1 MQKLSYL
8 LGTLAIA
15 ALLGL
20 GYTVLLLNSSIDRF
34 ENVVDGLQK
43 LGAPANFIA
52 TPATTSP
59 RNFSFTVGTSTPR
72 GIYGT
77 STLAAYGSTT
87 IQTPIDTL
95 YAFQVFNAATTSV
108 FDIDTINDRA
118 STTALVISGI
128 NGSTQCLQIDADG
141 DVTGFGSGCGGA
153 FPFTV
158 HADGVSTSTRL
169 VFGNGFISQA
179 SSTVFGGLSVDNGT
193 TTNATSTNLNVSG
206 QVDFDTLTS
215 ALILTGAGGLLA
227 EYTGADCT
235 NQFIRDLSA
244 LGAPT
249 CATIVGAD
257 VDLADLTATDSTLTF
272 SGAYDGQ
279 TARTVGI
286 NLGNANTWTAL
297 QTINHAT
304 TTNLT
309 VGTYFAP
316 ATDDGAPLGSSAMK
330 WSDLFLASGSVIN
343 WNSGDLTL
351 THAANLLTLTG
362 GGFTMDGAFINS
374 DGTLEIPNGTAPVV
388 DAVGELAI
396 DTTENELLY
405 ATSTVA
411 GAPAVIK
418 PYEVKGFAHSSTTQG
433 SGTSSLPFFTAPP
446 NSAGYFDSVWC
457 NATSSTA
464 TNAFMRVLLRDDAG
478 NRMND
483 LVASSTI
490 GVVKLTTNNSFTA
503 GEKMWGDVG
512 TTTSSGLPLLK
523 VACHVKVF
531 WTRN

>member
-286 NLGNANTWTAL
+286 NLANPNTWSAL
-297 QTINHAT
+297 QTITHAS

-309 VGTYFAP
+309 VGTYFGIPYAAAP
-316 ATDDGAPLGSSAMK
+316 VITGSA
-330 WSDLFLASGSVIN
+330 
-343 WNSGDLTL
+343 
-351 THAANLLTLTG
+351 THAAIG
-362 GGFTMDGAFINS
+362 
-374 DGTLEIPNGTAPVV
+374 V
-388 DAVGELAI
+388 DSS
-396 DTTENELLY
+396 ENEFLY
-405 ATSTVA
+405 ATSTNTA
-411 GAPAVIK
+411 APAVIK
-418 PYEVKGFAHSSTTQG
+418 PYEWKGFSHASSTQG
-433 SGTSSLPFFTAPP
+433 SGSTTKPFFIAPP
-446 NSAGYFDSVWC
+446 NGAGYFDSITC
-457 NATSSTA
+457 TATSSTA
-464 TNAFMRVLLRDDAG
+464 TSAFLRVMLSDEAG

-483 LVASSTI
+483 LVASTTENN
-490 GVVKLTTNNSFTA
+490 VKFTANNAFTA
-503 GEKMWGDVG
+503 GEVINAQIG
-512 TTTSSGLPLLK
+512 TTTNIG
-523 VACHVKVF
+523 VFAGVTCFVKVI